1 MNDNNNCDNN
11 RIRPEL
17 GWSVIELSNDLK
29 LGILGNSKIST
40 KKIPELHEIVAYHL
54 VLPPNE
60 NFVSAGK
67 NILRNRNWTLP

>member
-17 GWSVIELSNDLK
+17 GWSVIQSSNS
-29 LGILGNSKIST
+29 LGNSKTSKT
-40 KKIPELHEIVAYHL
+40 KIPELHEIVAYDL
-54 VLPPNE
+54 VLLPNE